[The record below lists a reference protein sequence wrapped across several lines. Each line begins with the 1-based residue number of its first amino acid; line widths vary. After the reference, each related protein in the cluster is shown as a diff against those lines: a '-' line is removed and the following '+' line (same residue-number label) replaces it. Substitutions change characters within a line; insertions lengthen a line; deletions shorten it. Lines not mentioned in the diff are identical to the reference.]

1 VTHPPPGPSS
11 PSPPPGPKDHLLPT
25 LQEVVADLEWHVQ
38 RAMVAATAWDV
49 TTAPGFDHRDP
60 FPSDAEIRLGRA
72 VADMRSALAE
82 ISRIT
87 VDHPAPGRGL
97 PDDAA
102 SPSVAAAPAA
112 AGGGSYRP
120 RPPAS
125 GRDAGDTNSFQ
136 AGSAYMDAY
145 RQRPVGGYRWPG
157 TDELAESVYRATRK
171 ART

>member
-1 VTHPPPGPSS
+1 MT
-11 PSPPPGPKDHLLPT
+11 DRLPT
-25 LQEVVADLEWHVQ
+25 WQQTVDDLEWHV
-38 RAMVAATAWDV
+38 RRSIDIAGAAWDI
-49 TTAPGFDHRDP
+49 TTAPGFDYLDP
-60 FPSDAEIRLGRA
+60 FPSPAEQRLCQA
-72 VADMRSALAE
+72 VSHLRSVLE
-82 ISRIT
+82 ELSRIT

-112 AGGGSYRP
+112 AGGGTYRP

-136 AGSAYMDAY
+136 AGAAYMDAY
-145 RQRPVGGYRWPG
+145 RQRPVGGYRMPG